1 MNINNTKEVLTTFVH
16 LLIQQSL
23 GSFPHVQVCV
33 HTTGSVVRTEWD
45 ENQDRKELET
55 SRSPL
60 CAGKAEKE
68 PEQPQNNH
76 KGACADR

>member
-1 MNINNTKEVLTTFVH
+1 MYVNTIEVLTTFVH

-23 GSFPHVQVCV
+23 GSIPHVQVCV
-33 HTTGSVVRTEWD
+33 DTMGSVVGTKWD
-45 ENQDRKELET
+45 ESQDMKELET

-68 PEQPQNNH
+68 PEQPQNNC
-76 KGACADR
+76 KGTYTDR

>member
-1 MNINNTKEVLTTFVH
+1 MYVNTIEVLTTFVH

-33 HTTGSVVRTEWD
+33 HTMGSVVGTKWD
-45 ENQDRKELET
+45 ESQDMKELET

-68 PEQPQNNH
+68 PEQPQNNC
-76 KGACADR
+76 KGTYTDR